1 MKKLILL
8 ALLIFVSSVKAQST
22 DVSDYKYVVIPQ
34 IFDFLAKKD
43 EYNLNT
49 ITKMMFEKKGFEVY
63 FEGEELPFEA
73 KMDRC
78 KILYADLISDS
89 KFLSTGITIVIK
101 NCVDQEVFKS
111 DEGVSKEKE
120 LRRAYY
126 AALREASQ
134 SFNALYYQYK
144 GEEATPLVATTK
156 EDGTSVKKRD
166 NQLYAKPTSYG
177 YELLDKTEKTV
188 LKMYKTSQPDSY
200 SAKMED
206 VTGVVFKKD
215 EKWIFEYYLNDEP
228 VSQELNIKF

>member
-8 ALLIFVSSVKAQST
+8 ALLIFASSVKAQST
-22 DVSDYKYVVIPQ
+22 DISDYKYVVIPQ
-34 IFDFLAKKD
+34 IFDFLTKKD

-63 FEGEELPFEA
+63 FSGEELPFEA

-78 KILYADLISDS
+78 KVLYADLVANS
-89 KFLSTGITIVIK
+89 KFLSTGITIVVK

-111 DEGVSKEKE
+111 DEGLSKEKE
-120 LRRAYY
+120 LRKAYY
-126 AALREASQ
+126 SALRDASQ
-134 SFNALYYQYK
+134 SFKALTYEYK
-144 GEEATPLVATTK
+144 GDKATPHVATKK
-156 EDGTSVKKRD
+156 EDGTSVKKSD

-177 YELLDKTEKTV
+177 YELLDKTEKSV

-228 VSQELNIKF
+228 VTQELNIKF